1 MTKRNRKFKLV
12 HLVLIVA
19 AVNAIVIGY
28 YRWTFSK
35 PFDQTHWLEG
45 INDTDAPTA
54 RKRMLRDVRRTVL
67 RPGISREVVIQA
79 LGDSDTDE
87 YFRGYGLV
95 YWIGPDSSYIDSE
108 WLVITLDENGKV
120 VESTIMT
127 D

>member
-1 MTKRNRKFKLV
+1 MKQRKFKLV
-12 HLVLIVA
+12 HLILIVA

-35 PFDQTHWLEG
+35 PFDQSQWLEG
-45 INDTDAPTA
+45 INDTNTPTV
-54 RKRMLRDVRRTVL
+54 RKRMLRDIRRTVL
-67 RPGISREVVIQA
+67 RPDISREEIIQQ

-95 YWIGPDSSYIDSE
+95 YWVGPDSSYIDSE
-108 WLVITLDENGKV
+108 WLVITLDEDGKFV
-120 VESTIMT
+120 QSAIMS